1 MRLCRTW
8 EGAQKNLNWIGPH
21 CALACCSVSSW
32 HSLFVARSTALFT
45 IASSASIITDIT
57 ATTHTNWQ
65 SSLRSHKTYWNK
77 EAVKANNLEA
87 QQVAEEKLSIVE
99 ELLLFCSNRK
109 QFVEVTIT
117 AVQPGVNVEDAIEK
131 AKGTDTRIGIDIDNT
146 S

>member
-1 MRLCRTW
+1 MVYYTL
-8 EGAQKNLNWIGPH
+8 GL
-21 CALACCSVSSW
+21 
-32 HSLFVARSTALFT
+32 
-45 IASSASIITDIT
+45 
-57 ATTHTNWQ
+57 ATTPENAFWT
-65 SSLRSHKTYWNK
+65 
-77 EAVKANNLEA
+77 NLEA